1 MNTTLIKWLAAII
14 MAMVFATSFAEEFSG
29 KSQEKFVGKWD
40 NNAGIISFFIK
51 DVEGK
56 KQARMLA
63 ADEHAEVKLPF
74 EMFEPDLEDLE
85 DLVEDTLKQL
95 GNPDAVPIPPLGTKE
110 AVTVMG
116 NLIYPTGKIR
126 ISIIAPAGTT
136 EYVSMVVAAKDKSGQ
151 CVYWM
156 SREDLKALKK
166 LLDKVLYKLSES

>member
-1 MNTTLIKWLAAII
+1 
-14 MAMVFATSFAEEFSG
+14 MAMACATSFADELPS
-29 KSQEKFVGKWD
+29 KSKEKFIGKWD

-51 DVEGK
+51 DVDGK

-74 EMFEPDLEDLE
+74 ELFEPDLEDLE

-95 GNPDAVPIPPLGTKE
+95 GNPDTVPIPPLGTKE
-110 AVTVMG
+110 VVAVMG

-126 ISIIAPAGTT
+126 LSIIAPAGTT
-136 EYVSMVVAAKDKSGQ
+136 AYVSMIIAAKDKAGQ

-156 SREDLKALKK
+156 NREDLKALKK